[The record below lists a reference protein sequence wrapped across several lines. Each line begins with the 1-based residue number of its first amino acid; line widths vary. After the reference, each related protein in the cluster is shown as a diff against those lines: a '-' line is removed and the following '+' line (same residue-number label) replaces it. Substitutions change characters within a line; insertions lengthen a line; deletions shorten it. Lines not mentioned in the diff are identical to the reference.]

1 MGARGGA
8 LRRVLK
14 GRGGR
19 RVAISFIKCCG
30 GTHDEK
36 CGGAAIA
43 LENQIYFIGR
53 YPFVRPSSSRVS
65 VGVFHVRVGGRY
77 ASMPRAPVAAPA

>member
-1 MGARGGA
+1 M
-8 LRRVLK
+8 
-14 GRGGR
+14 
-19 RVAISFIKCCG
+19 
-30 GTHDEK
+30 K

-43 LENQIYFIGR
+43 LENQISFIGR